1 MIRERQVPYAEMDDV
16 YQDFCVYYYA
26 QNSEYNDKYA
36 ISTWINLLFKSF
48 MAARASRW
56 NMKKRDD
63 SGKVDNE
70 ILETVG
76 YTPDLELSVDAD
88 RMYRLLPPLFK
99 SLLNTSMTTK
109 TLARL
114 EGRTRQAIESKLRYE
129 VQAVRNQFSEYEGLA
144 Q

>member
-1 MIRERQVPYAEMDDV
+1 
-16 YQDFCVYYYA
+16 
-26 QNSEYNDKYA
+26 
-36 ISTWINLLFKSF
+36 

-63 SGKVDNE
+63 SGKVDME
-70 ILETVG
+70 LDLIG
-76 YTPDLELSVDAD
+76 HTPDLELSVDAD